1 MKYRILPAIALLC
14 GYLLTCTPLPQYRYW
29 SPADTAERPVDFDA
43 GQARDALSDC
53 QREEFYQPDTNR
65 LEEFAERELRVN
77 VHFMNTSDT
86 LYPYI
91 GERAY
96 QFAKDLIFYANEDLR
111 ENRKMTLPV
120 GNSTPVLPTRYRLR
134 LTGRPGDPEDRGVY
148 THFDDS
154 LYYYVHRG
162 RNANLTDRAVIRKY
176 AVQPDTVLNFFIM
189 PHHPDSIR
197 SKTYPNERGVGIAL
211 GTNIKLAG
219 LYLDPDHPVWA
230 YRGVINHEVGHV
242 LGLIHSW
249 TASDGCEDTPRHP
262 NNCFSPNQPGCKER
276 TPNNVMDYAYL
287 QRVWTPCQLGRI
299 HARFAQLGSPQ
310 RKLLIPR
317 WCRYRD
323 FRTINIR
330 DTVSWNGARDLEGDL
345 VIEPGGYLNVHCR
358 LSLPPGARILV
369 RAGGVLHLHDA
380 LVHSDCPDGAWR
392 GIEIESRGAQR
403 GEVRTTGRV
412 RIEDAPGWP
421 NPTTN
426 G

>member
-1 MKYRILPAIALLC
+1 MKNWILPAIAILGAYCLA
-14 GYLLTCTPLPQYRYW
+14 CTPLPQYRYW
-29 SPADTAERPVDFDA
+29 SPADVVERPAAFDG
-43 GQARDALSDC
+43 GQARGGTPTCL
-53 QREEFYQPDTNR
+53 QQEFYQPDTNR
-65 LEEFAERELRVN
+65 LEEFSLRELRVN
-77 VHFMNTSDT
+77 IHFMNTRDT
-86 LYPYI
+86 LFPYY

-96 QFAKDLIFYANEDLR
+96 EFAKSLIFYANEDLD
-111 ENRKMTLPV
+111 ENRQMTLPV
-120 GNSTPVLPTRYRLR
+120 GNNTPVLPPHYRLR
-134 LTGRPGDPEDRGVY
+134 LTGRPDDPNDRGVY

-162 RNANLTDRAVIRKY
+162 RNANLMDRTVIRKY
-176 AVQPDTVLNFFIM
+176 AVQPDTVLNIFIM

-197 SKTYPNERGVGIAL
+197 SKTYPNERVGVAL
-211 GTNIKLAG
+211 GTSVKLAG
-219 LYLDPDHPVWA
+219 FYFDPDYPDWG
-230 YRGVINHEVGHV
+230 YRGLINHEAGHV

-262 NNCFSPNQPGCKER
+262 NDCFSPQQPGCKER

-287 QRVWTPCQLGRI
+287 QRVWTPCQIGRI
-299 HARFAQLGSPQ
+299 HARFAQLGSRQ

-330 DTVSWNGARDLEGDL
+330 DTATWDGARDLEGDL
-345 VIEPGGYLNVHCR
+345 IIEPGGYLNIHCR

-380 LVHSDCPDGAWR
+380 LVHSDCPDGEWQ
-392 GIEIESRGAQR
+392 GIQIESLGTTR
-403 GEVRTTGRV
+403 GEVRTTGRI
-412 RIEDAPGWP
+412 RIEDTPGW
-421 NPTTN
+421 NNSTTD